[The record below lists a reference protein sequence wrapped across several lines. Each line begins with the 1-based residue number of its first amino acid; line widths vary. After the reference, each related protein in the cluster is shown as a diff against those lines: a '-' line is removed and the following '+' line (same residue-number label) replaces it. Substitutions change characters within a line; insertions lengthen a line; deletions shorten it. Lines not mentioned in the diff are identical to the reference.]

1 MEGKAFPGAIAN
13 CLKHIQPCIPK
24 KPNRFVIHSG
34 TNNLNS
40 DDTSAKIPNDII
52 QLAKV
57 FKTEKNDVVVFG
69 ICSRRG
75 ALIKR

>member
-1 MEGKAFPGAIAN
+1 M
-13 CLKHIQPCIPK
+13 
-24 KPNRFVIHSG
+24 IHCG

-57 FKTEKNDVVVFG
+57 VKTEKNDVVVFG